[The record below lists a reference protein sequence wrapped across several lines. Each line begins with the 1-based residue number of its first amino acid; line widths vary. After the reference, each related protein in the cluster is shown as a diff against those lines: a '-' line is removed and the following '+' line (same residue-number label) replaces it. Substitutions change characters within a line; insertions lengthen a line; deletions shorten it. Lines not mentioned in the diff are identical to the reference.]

1 MDDTLEE
8 LIIAVRA
15 DTGAFRRDIAGLRM
29 EAEGPMADGFARAG
43 LTLERGLV
51 NAVRSGRTGFDD
63 LKRVA
68 LGALAEIA
76 AAAIQSGIASLS
88 SGGQSAGRQG
98 GSGGHFGA
106 IASILTAALSGSPGR
121 ATGGPVSP
129 GRAYRVGENGPEW
142 FVPTSAGGVAAA
154 GGFGGVGGGSP
165 NITLN
170 IRVNGDGASAQSL
183 QRSARH
189 IAHAVRGALAQ

>member
-1 MDDTLEE
+1 MDDTLDE

-15 DTGAFRRDIAGLRM
+15 DTSAFRRDIAGLRM
-29 EAEGPMADGFARAG
+29 EAEGPLADGFARAS

-68 LGALAEIA
+68 LAALAEIA
-76 AAAIQSGIASLS
+76 ASAVRAGLSALTQGTGGGQGGGQAGLLSAITQIASAF
-88 SGGQSAGRQG
+88 AG
-98 GSGGHFGA
+98 A
-106 IASILTAALSGSPGR
+106 PGR

-129 GRAYRVGENGPEW
+129 GRAYRVGENGPEY
-142 FVPTSAGGVAAA
+142 FVPTSAGQVVAAGA
-154 GGFGGVGGGSP
+154 GGGAP

-170 IRVNGDGASAQSL
+170 IRVNGDGGAAQTL
-183 QRSARH
+183 NRSARH